1 MRLNSIHQNTKAWAQ
16 QVRNKWQTC
25 DVQVCIAQEGQG
37 MSHNIKAQDMGL
49 DTEQNVILKYIPMNT
64 LKMHIFEND
73 VLYKNS
79 L

>member
-1 MRLNSIHQNTKAWAQ
+1 
-16 QVRNKWQTC
+16 
-25 DVQVCIAQEGQG
+25 